1 MARIGLSRRGSLPV
15 ITFSALALACALA
28 GCDAPNPAASP
39 RRPATSQHETV
50 ISRPETLVTR
60 VGAGTGRTAT
70 SGLSATGLPR
80 YFADIVRV
88 SGSAAGAGPL
98 QIRSSETGALA
109 AHQPVIEALAI
120 AAYDGGSRLLIA
132 RQAGDACAS
141 RLYSATLSGRGVLGR
156 LSRIGPRL
164 HGLVWALAAD
174 TDGTTVGTTI
184 AGCEKGQ
191 SGYLAVI
198 HIRAGSVRRWGSVN
212 LGGTG
217 GDLALGFGLS
227 MSANGRLLAFTGE
240 ATSAGG
246 TNAGQRVWVLRA
258 AAPAGTLVQ
267 RSRVVLSRPNSGPA
281 LSSVVL
287 SPDGRSFYLCT
298 VRTKG
303 KVSAHKTVTQTAVIT
318 ARQTSDGASTS
329 TLAKLTATGVT
340 FSGED
345 FGCPMVLTPNGRYLL
360 VPYQLRYGN
369 SPMVPPLVRA
379 AVVRTS
385 THARLALSFRLPGS
399 AGMSVADGITVTW

>member
-1 MARIGLSRRGSLPV
+1 MAGIGVGRRVALPA
-15 ITFSALALACALA
+15 ITCAALTVGCAMA
-28 GCDAPNPAASP
+28 GCGASKQAASQ
-39 RRPATSQHETV
+39 AETLASKHSAA
-50 ISRPETLVTR
+50 SRPFATL
-60 VGAGTGRTAT
+60 
-70 SGLSATGLPR
+70 GLSAAGQPR
-80 YFADIVRV
+80 YFADIVRF
-88 SGSAAGAGPL
+88 SGSLGAGPV
-98 QIRSSETGALA
+98 QIRSSATGALVP
-109 AHQPVIEALAI
+109 HQPAIQALGI

-174 TDGTTVGTTI
+174 TDGTIVGTTI

-198 HIRAGSVRRWGSVN
+198 HIRAGSVRRYGSVN

-246 TNAGQRVWVLRA
+246 TNAGQRVWVLRT
-258 AAPAGTLVQ
+258 AAPAGTLAQ

-298 VRTKG
+298 VSTKG
-303 KVSAHKTVTQTAVIT
+303 TVSAHKPVTQTAVIT

-329 TLAKLTATGVT
+329 RLAKLTATGVT
-340 FSGED
+340 FQG
-345 FGCPMVLTPNGRYLL
+345 FGCTIALTPNGRYLL
-360 VPYQLRYGN
+360 APYQLRYGKN
-369 SPMVPPLVRA
+369 TMVPPLVRA
-379 AVVRTS
+379 AVIRTS
-385 THARLALSFRLPGS
+385 SHARRSISFRLPGS
-399 AGMSVADGITVTW
+399 GGMSVAIGISVAW